1 MKKFHLKMR
10 SNENLS
16 ETIQRNT
23 EDIESSDI
31 TKNSSYCLHKE
42 IQKFD
47 NSQDKTNDRTGG
59 ETLIFE
65 DNDYN
70 YKDNSSIDEGLIS
83 PKQLNQIQNKKENVS
98 IDDEDQKINES
109 FFKNCNPHNN
119 VEKLNNDNL
128 FKKQE
133 DSLPFLNIKNPC
145 IFPPSPP
152 SPPPDVPNNNC
163 NIEEMTPK
171 KKIFSIE
178 KKNNNQKIPTKSSQ
192 SIISNNSEDKKTIKF
207 LARKTKYGRRKN
219 GKDNM
224 KKKIK
229 GHFSKCFTEIMNQEI
244 ENILQKL
251 GRSSEIGN
259 YKLVTLSYAYINYP
273 YGDSEKI
280 NSPIK
285 YIYEKK
291 SIENLRRKGE
301 FKEINDI
308 LEKKYSEIY
317 TIYLKGE
324 GLDNNNFLIGLK
336 EGKENFINELKN
348 DGKNTF
354 EYIQNIKR
362 MMEKLVPK

>member
-1 MKKFHLKMR
+1 MNLNFFILNKHTSILKMR

-47 NSQDKTNDRTGG
+47 NSQDETNDRTGG

-83 PKQLNQIQNKKENVS
+83 PKQLYQIQNKKENVS

-171 KKIFSIE
+171 KKS
-178 KKNNNQKIPTKSSQ
+178 
-192 SIISNNSEDKKTIKF
+192 
-207 LARKTKYGRRKN
+207 
-219 GKDNM
+219 
-224 KKKIK
+224 
-229 GHFSKCFTEIMNQEI
+229 
-244 ENILQKL
+244 
-251 GRSSEIGN
+251 
-259 YKLVTLSYAYINYP
+259 
-273 YGDSEKI
+273 
-280 NSPIK
+280 
-285 YIYEKK
+285 
-291 SIENLRRKGE
+291 
-301 FKEINDI
+301 
-308 LEKKYSEIY
+308 
-317 TIYLKGE
+317 
-324 GLDNNNFLIGLK
+324 
-336 EGKENFINELKN
+336 
-348 DGKNTF
+348 
-354 EYIQNIKR
+354 
-362 MMEKLVPK
+362 